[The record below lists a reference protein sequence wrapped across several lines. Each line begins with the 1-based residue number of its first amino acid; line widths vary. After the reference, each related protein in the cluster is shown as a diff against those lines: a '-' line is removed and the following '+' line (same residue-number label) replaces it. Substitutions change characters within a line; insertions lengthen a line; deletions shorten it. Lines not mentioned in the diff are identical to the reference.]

1 MWGSMLLL
9 VVFAGGSEG
18 AVAVAVAVQIE
29 EDIREERVM
38 GIDEEEEEAVE
49 LLGA

>member
-1 MWGSMLLL
+1 MLLL

-18 AVAVAVAVQIE
+18 TVAVAVQIE